1 MYKFKHKNILFF
13 LSELRRFVRVETD
26 MVVVCMALSGY
37 LIFNAPASDMLFLA
51 SALFFASGAGYAYN
65 HYTDKEEDIINNRYL
80 NFFATSKKGYYIVL
94 ACVIIG
100 IASAAQLSPL
110 SFGIYLISMAAGIA
124 YSAFRVKKFFP
135 MKNVYSGFFMST
147 SFLIGATAGNQI
159 LYGVIPYFLLVF
171 LIGLTGNLLGDV
183 RGHEGDKI
191 AGVNTIPVKL
201 GTKTAKRIIHFN
213 FGLFSLTSIMSGYV
227 LLTPIIPSLAATSF
241 FLNRNDHRRAR
252 SSMISTFLV
261 LVVFL
266 AAVKITGI

>member
-1 MYKFKHKNILFF
+1 MHKFKHKNILFF
-13 LSELRRFVRVETD
+13 LSELRKFVRVETD

-65 HYTDKEEDIINNRYL
+65 HYTDKEEDIINNRGL
-80 NFFATSKKGYYIVL
+80 NFFANSNMGYYIVL

-100 IASAAQLSPL
+100 IAAAAQLSPL
-110 SFGIYLISMAAGIA
+110 SFEIYLVSMAASFA

-159 LYGVIPYFLLVF
+159 LGGMLPYFLLVF

-183 RGHEGDKI
+183 RGYEGDKI
-191 AGVNTIPVKL
+191 AGVKTIPVRL
-201 GTKTAKRIIHFN
+201 GTKTAKRMIHFN
-213 FGLFSLTSIMSGYV
+213 FGLFSFASMLSGY
-227 LLTPIIPSLAATSF
+227 LMLTPIIPSLTATSF
-241 FLNRNDHRRAR
+241 FLNRDDHGKAR
-252 SSMISTFLV
+252 SSMVSTFLILVPV
-261 LVVFL
+261 LVL
-266 AAVKITGI
+266 IKIIST